1 MEKEKM
7 DKPKLVKELLTKNK
21 AAALGCAVVLATG
34 LLSGCTS
41 TDGSG
46 DTAQWEVY
54 DEDVADDNYRYYGG
68 YGGYFFRSGRPS
80 FDSKGTA
87 RWSQPSGTNK
97 SGGYGIMRGG
107 SAVS

>member
-1 MEKEKM
+1 MDTEKL
-7 DKPKLVKELLTKNK
+7 DKSKLIKDLLNKNK

-34 LLSGCTS
+34 LLSGCAS
-41 TDGSG
+41 TDQTG
-46 DTAQWEVY
+46 DTAQWQVY
-54 DEDVADDNYRYYGG
+54 EEEDLEDDYYYYGG
-68 YGGYFFRSGRPS
+68 HGGYYIRSGRPF

-97 SGGYGIMRGG
+97 SGSYGIMRGG